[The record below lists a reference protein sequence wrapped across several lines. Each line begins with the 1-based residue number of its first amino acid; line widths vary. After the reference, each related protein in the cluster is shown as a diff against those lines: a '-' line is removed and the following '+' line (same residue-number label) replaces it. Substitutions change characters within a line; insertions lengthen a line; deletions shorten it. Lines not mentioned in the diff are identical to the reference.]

1 MFNRLRHSIKIT
13 QQDATDA
20 GGNVTN
26 KRSKVY
32 VFPYHHEVTVTR
44 SFDVLTQ
51 TAKIVLPRNINL
63 PDGTNLY
70 AGENPVMMRGDIV
83 EISAGYHP
91 NMEVVFKGYI
101 SRVDSKIPVTI
112 LCEDEMFQLKQQLV
126 PNFTLDADAST
137 LKEVLSK
144 SEISTKYTV
153 EQISANLGK
162 FRTQRKPSKAW
173 ILQTLRNAFGFYSY
187 FVDKILYVGLASWGN
202 GKEHTIVFERD
213 VYGTELQFLRSDDVK
228 IQIKGILVKGDN
240 TRVEKEYGDVDGD
253 QRTVYHYGENEAD
266 LDATCER
273 FLSRSKYTGYRG
285 TFTTRLEP
293 IMTHGDIVNIQSYK
307 DTSRN
312 GKYLVKSV
320 TLTVGVKGGR
330 QKVELE
336 RQLSVTED
344 VTTKFE

>member
-1 MFNRLRHSIKIT
+1 MYNRLRHSIKLT

-20 GGNVTN
+20 GGNVTT

-32 VFPYHHEVTVTR
+32 VFPYHHEVTVDR
-44 SFDVLTQ
+44 SYDVQTQ
-51 TAKIVLPRNINL
+51 VAKIILPRNINVPKGL
-63 PDGTNLY
+63 SLY
-70 AGENPVMMRGDIV
+70 TGDNPIMMRGDII

-112 LCEDEMFQLKQQLV
+112 LCEDEMFQLKQQKS
-126 PNFTLDADAST
+126 PSFTLDDNVST

-144 SEISTKYTV
+144 AGISTQYEV

-162 FRTQRKPSKAW
+162 FRTQRKPSKAFV
-173 ILQTLRNAFGFYSY
+173 LQALRNIYGLYSY

-202 GKEHTIVFERD
+202 GKEHEIVFERD
-213 VYGTELQFLRSDDVK
+213 VYDTELQFLRADDVK
-228 IQIKGILVKGDN
+228 MQIKGILVKSDN

-253 QRTVYHYGENEAD
+253 VRTVYHYGEKEAD

-273 FLSRSKYTGYRG
+273 FLKRAKYSGYYG

-293 IMTHGDIVNIQSYK
+293 IMTHGDVVNMKSYK
-307 DTSRN
+307 DPSRD

-320 TLTVGVKGGR
+320 TLTIGVNGGK

-336 RQLSVTED
+336 RKLSVGQD